1 MSDPSKY
8 NSFTAADIE
17 RYYNGE
23 MQAAER
29 HALEKAALDDPF
41 LTDALEGY
49 AFTSTPLNDINAIKE
64 KLGEKGRS
72 KKIVPFARKYKWLQ
86 IAALFIVLI
95 GAGWFLSTSGFF
107 SKKEIAVTAPA
118 KQKQAESFS
127 NKIADS
133 VNSSKTDSQQ
143 NNTLQT
149 EVLQNEI
156 AETKVAAKVHKHAQ
170 RRTVHKQKASEIAAA
185 NAESNASQT
194 ETLSF
199 APQAAN
205 KNSETFLKVD
215 SESKNKNAVAF
226 NSRMINND
234 SLPVARIAARSQA
247 QKVNDTV
254 HLNVVMQPSKEDLNE
269 VVVVGFGAKK
279 SATPTSNVKF
289 EELEPAEGW
298 TNFNDYIAQNLKEPE
313 EIKDKIVSG
322 DVELSFDINE
332 KGEAV
337 NITVERSLCNK
348 CDEEAVRLLKE
359 GPKWKKKKAKKGK
372 LVIHF

>member
-1 MSDPSKY
+1 MNDSSKY

-17 RYYNGE
+17 RYYKGE
-23 MQAAER
+23 MPAAER
-29 HALEKAALDDPF
+29 HALEKAALDDTF
-41 LTDALEGY
+41 LADSLEGY
-49 AFTSTPLNDINAIKE
+49 AFTSTPVNDINTLKE
-64 KLGEKGRS
+64 KLDEKKRS
-72 KKIVPFARKYKWLQ
+72 GKVIPFARKYNWLQ

-107 SKKEIAVTAPA
+107 SKKEMAIAAPA
-118 KQKQAESFS
+118 KQKQVENVSTQ
-127 NKIADS
+127 IADS
-133 VNSSKTDSQQ
+133 VNTSKTDSQQ
-143 NNTLQT
+143 NKTLQT
-149 EVLQNEI
+149 EILQNEI
-156 AETKVAAKVHKHAQ
+156 AVAKVSVKAHKNAQ
-170 RRTVHKQKASEIAAA
+170 GRTAHKKLANEIAT
-185 NAESNASQT
+185 NAEPKTSQT

-205 KNSETFLKVD
+205 KNSETFLKMD
-215 SESKNKNAVAF
+215 SGSKNAAAF
-226 NSRMINND
+226 NSRMRNND
-234 SLPVARIAARSQA
+234 SIQVANIDVASPA
-247 QKVNDTV
+247 QNVNDTV
-254 HLNVVMQPSKEDLNE
+254 HLNVVMQPSKEAMNE

-279 SATPTSNVKF
+279 SATPKSNAKF

-322 DVELSFDINE
+322 DVELSFDISE

-337 NITVERSLCNK
+337 NITVEKSLCNK

-359 GPKWKKKKAKKGK
+359 GPKWKKKKTKKGK